1 MPKYTKA
8 RKGYKFAITELGFE
22 APHVASK
29 YEENYA
35 NRPQYEASVPN
46 AWIEKGYVEEV
57 EKCEK

>member
-8 RKGYKFAITELGFE
+8 RKGYKFSITELGLE
-22 APHVASK
+22 VPHVASK

-35 NRPQYEASVPN
+35 NRPQYEVSVPN

-57 EKCEK
+57 ERCEK